1 MTSRPLHTVLVPGL
15 ACSARLYEKL
25 MPCVWKYGAATVADT
40 RRDHSIGAIAE
51 RLLAD
56 APPRFALAGI
66 SMGGYVALEV
76 MRQAPERVRG
86 LALISTSARSDTL
99 EQQESRRQQ
108 IDLTHA
114 GKFNVLVEAAF
125 PLLVDPNHR
134 DDDHLAEFWSKMA
147 HEIGPDVFC
156 AQLEAVINR
165 LDSRPLLP
173 TIDCPTAVIHG
184 AGDQLVPPDH
194 ARETAAGIPRATLTI
209 IDGGGH
215 MVAQEQ
221 PAAVCKAVDLLLTQ
235 ITTQP

>member
-1 MTSRPLHTVLVPGL
+1 MTSRPLHTVLVPGI

-25 MPCVWKYGAATVADT
+25 MPYVWEYGAATLADT

-66 SMGGYVALEV
+66 SMGGYVAFEV
-76 MRQAPERVRG
+76 MRQAPERVLG
-86 LALISTSARSDTL
+86 LALISTSARSDTP
-99 EQQESRRQQ
+99 EQQASRRQQ
-108 IDLTHA
+108 IDLTRA
-114 GKFNVLVEAAF
+114 GKFNVLIEAAF
-125 PLLVDPNHR
+125 PLLVDPNHS
-134 DDDHLAEFWSKMA
+134 DDARLAAFWSKMA
-147 HEIGPDVFC
+147 HEIGPDAFC

-165 LDSRPLLP
+165 LDSRSLLP

-184 AGDQLVPPDH
+184 AGDQLIPPDH
-194 ARETAAGIPRATLTI
+194 AHETAAGISRATLMI
-209 IDGGGH
+209 INGGGH

-221 PAAVCKAVDLLLTQ
+221 PAALCKAVGLFLTQ

>member
-1 MTSRPLHTVLVPGL
+1 
-15 ACSARLYEKL
+15 
-25 MPCVWKYGAATVADT
+25 MPYVWAYGAATVADT
-40 RRDHSIGAIAE
+40 RRDHSIGGIAE

-86 LALISTSARSDTL
+86 LALISTSASPDTP
-99 EQQESRRQQ
+99 EHQASRRQQ
-108 IDLTHA
+108 IDLAHA
-114 GKFNVLVEAAF
+114 GKFNGLVEAAF
-125 PLLVDPNHR
+125 ALLVDPKHR
-134 DDDHLAEFWSKMA
+134 DDTRLAAFWSKMA
-147 HEIGPDVFC
+147 HEIGPDAFC

-165 LDSRPLLP
+165 LDSRSLLP

-184 AGDQLVPPDH
+184 AGDQLIPPDH
-194 ARETAAGIPRATLTI
+194 AHEMAAGIPSATLTI
-209 IDGGGH
+209 VNGGGH